1 MEIQKVSMFV
11 GPGGDSKSKLS
22 PFMMES
28 QEIIPKLK
36 KKTIN
41 SIRKPVVSTNTSKY
55 KDQVK
60 ELKLL
65 KERDW
70 GRGGMGGCCSSLLLK
85 YCIYI

>member
-28 QEIIPKLK
+28 QEIMPKLK
-36 KKTIN
+36 KYIPID
-41 SIRKPVVSTNTSKY
+41 SIRKPVVSTYTSKY

-65 KERDW
+65 GEREW
-70 GRGGMGGCCSSLLLK
+70 GGCCSS
-85 YCIYI
+85 

>member
-1 MEIQKVSMFV
+1 MEIQKVSLFV

-28 QEIIPKLK
+28 QEIMPKLK
-36 KKTIN
+36 KYIPIN
-41 SIRKPVVSTNTSKY
+41 SIRKSVVSTYTSKY

-65 KERDW
+65 GEREW
-70 GRGGMGGCCSSLLLK
+70 GGCSSS
-85 YCIYI
+85 